1 MKAALSTVHTHLSRR
16 AILWVCMS
24 SMPASPNLQG
34 KHTSSQGS
42 RQCRPE
48 KVPCPGQR
56 KILLRLSICR
66 YTPWDNGKAC
76 MKYRGSALRTELT
89 KINLP
94 ASHSKGLSYILQG
107 AFAVISCKNES
118 LAGLFSSSFWY
129 SLFRLFGFDIH

>member
-1 MKAALSTVHTHLSRR
+1 MALIPYGSANQIKLSVAMKAALSTVHTHLSRR

-24 SMPASPNLQG
+24 SMPASPNHLG
-34 KHTSSQGS
+34 KHTLSQGS
-42 RQCRPE
+42 RLCRPE

-56 KILLRLSICR
+56 KILFRLSIYR

-89 KINLP
+89 KRNLP

-107 AFAVISCKNES
+107 AFVQ
-118 LAGLFSSSFWY
+118 
-129 SLFRLFGFDIH
+129 RL